1 MTAPAPLRRTF
12 VGPQGIRAGWRLLL
26 FVVLAQGVIGL
37 PLQWFVVRVLG
48 LGDGGEWTAPGFMLA
63 ETVGGLGIVPT
74 FAAAWLMSR
83 MERRPFGAYGLPSR
97 GAFGRQFWAGWGWGL
112 GGVAALAAL
121 IAALGGLRVAGWA
134 LSGAALARAAVLW
147 AIAMTLIGLA
157 EEFAFRGYPQF
168 TLASG
173 IGFWRAA
180 ALLSLVFG
188 GLHYFLKPMENLAD
202 FASVGLIGL
211 FLCLTLRLSH
221 RTGRDLRGMS
231 NSIQLLCSTG
241 AFSRFPDLTDYRS
254 ILTFGPNLEV
264 DGFELMFYPDW
275 TAEIEHIASE
285 LLKAGLKFPA
295 IHAEKGIAPAL
306 VSSKPEEREQ
316 GWQWMQA
323 SCQLGNLLGANL
335 LVFHLWGFPDYD
347 EKIEQNLQQLEH
359 C

>member
-1 MTAPAPLRRTF
+1 MTAPATLRRVF
-12 VGPQGIRAGWRLLL
+12 VGPAGIRAGWRFLL

-37 PLQWFVVRVLG
+37 PLQWVVVRVLR
-48 LGDGGEWTAPGFMLA
+48 LGDGGEWTAPGFILA

-97 GAFGRQFWAGWGWGL
+97 GAFGRQFRAGWGWGL
-112 GGVAALAAL
+112 GGVAVLAAL

-134 LSGAALARAAVLW
+134 LSGAALARAALLW

-188 GLHYFLKPMENLAD
+188 GLHYFLKLMENLAD

-211 FLCLTLRLSH
+211 FLCLTLR
-221 RTGRDLRGMS
+221 RTGSLWFAVGFHAGFDYAALTVVGAPNTGNAGRPVSDH
-231 NSIQLLCSTG
+231 LLATTFTG
-241 AFSRFPDLTDYRS
+241 
-254 ILTFGPNLEV
+254 
-264 DGFELMFYPDW
+264 PDW
-275 TAEIEHIASE
+275 LTGGPRGIEAS
-285 LLKAGLKFPA
+285 
-295 IHAEKGIAPAL
+295 
-306 VSSKPEEREQ
+306 
-316 GWQWMQA
+316 
-323 SCQLGNLLGANL
+323 L
-335 LVFHLWGFPDYD
+335 LVFPVIAALFVLFHRRYRAAGAPPSS
-347 EKIEQNLQQLEH
+347 
-359 C
+359 